1 MLKIYKAYIDTNV
14 IGGCFDKEFSILS
27 NKLIDSFYKNKISLY
42 ISNLTEVEIL
52 NAPIK
57 IKKFF
62 FEILNNGIQVLNE
75 NNESLSLANLYISE
89 KILSKNYLDDARHI
103 AIATVSDLDLI
114 LSWNFKHIVNY
125 NRIKQFNSINI
136 REGYKEIDI
145 FSPREVINE

>member
-1 MLKIYKAYIDTNV
+1 MP
-14 IGGCFDKEFSILS
+14 GC
-27 NKLIDSFYKNKISLY
+27 
-42 ISNLTEVEIL
+42 T
-52 NAPIK
+52 
-57 IKKFF
+57 
-62 FEILNNGIQVLNE
+62 
-75 NNESLSLANLYISE
+75 
-89 KILSKNYLDDARHI
+89 RHIAI